1 MQSAAGSASPTP
13 ERGADFDLGISGEI
27 HARTLGDVRLD
38 LVGDHPACGPDQMGE
53 DGGVIAC
60 SGPDLDDRLALFRR
74 ERVD

>member
-1 MQSAAGSASPTP
+1 MQSAAGQ
-13 ERGADFDLGISGEI
+13 RFADARARANFDLGISGEI
-27 HARTLGDVRLD
+27 HARALGDVRLD
-38 LVGDHPACGPDQMGE
+38 LIGDHPACGPDQTGE